1 MPVFDISQTDR
12 SVSVHCELQDDVL
25 LFQEMHGTEQLGR
38 LFEYRI
44 KLLSS
49 KGDIRIADVLG
60 KPMHVR
66 VGLGTEA
73 NRYIHGLVTRFSRHG
88 QRGEFHAYE
97 ATIRPALWLLTRSSD
112 CRIFQDKSI
121 FDILREVCDAT
132 AYGGQVK
139 LRLEASATP
148 AKRTYCVQY
157 RETDFDFVSRLLEEE
172 GMYYYFEHKEQAH
185 TMVIVDSYGAHSKV
199 AGYESVAFHP
209 GEGRSGDDESVIAWS
224 PAGQIESSIFTL
236 NDYDFTKFSASAHG
250 GLAVKTEVR
259 AAFDQPGYEQYDYP
273 GRYASSTEGDLR
285 TRAWLE
291 SVHGQSEQF
300 HGVTSARGLHSGA
313 LFSLEDHP
321 NENDN
326 REVLITEST
335 LDVVGQ
341 DYVSGAGAN
350 TAMSFTCRFI
360 AVGQEH
366 SYRPPRVHRKPVVRG
381 PQTAVVVGKSGKEIW
396 TDEYGRVKVQFHW
409 DRVGKDD
416 ENSSCWVRVS
426 QGWSG
431 KGWGAMFIPRI
442 GMEVVV
448 AFLEGDPDRPL
459 VTGCVYNSDAMPP
472 YALPANQTRST
483 VKSNS
488 SKGGNGFNEIRFEDE
503 KDQEEVYVHAERD
516 FNRVV
521 MNNDTLKVGF
531 EKKDKGDQTVAIH
544 HDQSLDVGND
554 RTVHVAN
561 NQATTVDKD
570 MSTEVGVNQ
579 TLKIG
584 KDQSIDVGASQKI
597 DVGTTCVI
605 EAGTSIELKVG
616 ASSIKIEPAKITIK
630 SVQIAIQADAMMAIK
645 AGAVMTVEGAM
656 VKIN

>member
-12 SVSVHCELQDDVL
+12 SVSVHCRLQNDVL
-25 LFQEMHGTEQLGR
+25 LFQEMQGTEQLGR
-38 LFEYRI
+38 LFEYHI
-44 KLLSS
+44 KLLSL

-66 VGLGTEA
+66 VRLGTED

-88 QRGEFHAYE
+88 QRGEFHCYE

-112 CRIFQDKSI
+112 CRIFQDMSI
-121 FDILREVCDAT
+121 FDILREVCG
-132 AYGGQVK
+132 AYGGQV
-139 LRLEASATP
+139 LLGLEASAMP
-148 AKRTYCVQY
+148 AARAYCVQY
-157 RETDFDFVSRLLEEE
+157 RESDFDFVSRLLEEE
-172 GMYYYFEHKEQAH
+172 GMYYYFKHEERAH
-185 TMVIVDSYGAHSKV
+185 TMVVVDSYGGHSTA
-199 AGYESVAFHP
+199 AGYETVAFHP
-209 GEGRSGDDESVIAWS
+209 GESRSGNDEAVSVWS
-224 PAGQIESSIFTL
+224 PAGQIESNIFTL
-236 NDYDFTKFSASAHG
+236 NDYDFTKSSASRNGA
-250 GLAVKTEVR
+250 LMQKTKVH
-259 AAFDQPGYEQYDYP
+259 AAFDQPSYQQYDYP
-273 GRYASSTEGDLR
+273 GRYDTSTEGDLR
-285 TRAWLE
+285 IRAWSE
-291 SVHGQSEQF
+291 SVHGPSEQF
-300 HGVTSARGLHSGA
+300 HGVCTARGLRTGA
-313 LFSLEDHP
+313 RFSLRDHP
-321 NENDN
+321 NEDDN

-335 LDVVGQ
+335 LEIVGQ
-341 DYVSGAGAN
+341 DYMSGSGAN
-350 TAMSFTCRFI
+350 NAMSFTCRFT
-360 AVGQEH
+360 AVGKQH

-381 PQTAVVVGKSGKEIW
+381 PQTAIVVGKSGEEIW
-396 TDEYGRVKVQFHW
+396 TDAYGRVKVQFHW

-459 VTGCVYNSDAMPP
+459 VTGCVYNSEATPP

-488 SKGGNGFNEIRFEDE
+488 SKGGNGFNEIRFEDK

-531 EKKDKGDQTVAIH
+531 EKKDKGDQTIAIH
-544 HDQSLDVGND
+544 HDQSLNVGND

-570 MSTEVGVNQ
+570 MSIEVGANQ

-605 EAGTSIELKVG
+605 EAGTSITLKVG

-630 SVQIAIQADAMMAIK
+630 SVEIAIQADAMVAIK